1 MNYKLFVGIDQSKL
15 TIDVAVLGGTVNN
28 CSEHKQ
34 FENNKK
40 GFVSMLKW
48 IKSFENCSDQ
58 EILFCSEHTGLYS
71 MRLAAFMNEKQ
82 MHLWL
87 ENPLQIKR
95 SAGVVRGKNDK
106 ADAKLI
112 AQYCFVHK
120 HKVRLYTL
128 PEKSI
133 RTLKQ
138 LLSYREQLV
147 KTQAR
152 LKGMN
157 KELKEF
163 NADAAAIVISSGKA
177 LLKSI
182 TRQVEEINEQMGRI
196 VEEDEK
202 LLEKFNLVKSVH
214 GVGKQTALFILVF
227 TNGFTSFTDSRKF
240 ACYCG
245 VAPFEYSSG
254 TSIRGRSRVSHLAN
268 KKLKSLLTMCAL
280 NTIKK
285 ENELKNYYDRR
296 IKEGKSAMST
306 INILRNKL
314 ISRIFAAVQRGTPY
328 VSDLQ
333 KAA

>member
-15 TIDVAVLGGTVNN
+15 TIDVAVLGGAAD
-28 CSEHKQ
+28 SEHRQ
-34 FENNKK
+34 FKNDKK
-40 GFVSMLKW
+40 GFASMLKW
-48 IKSFENCSDQ
+48 VRSFESCSDQ

-71 MRLAAFMNEKQ
+71 IRLATFLGEMK

-112 AQYCFVHK
+112 AHYCFIHK
-120 HKVRLYTL
+120 HKARLYTL
-128 PEKSI
+128 PAKSI

-163 NADAAAIVISSGKA
+163 NGEAAAIVIKSGTA
-177 LLKSI
+177 LLRSL
-182 TRQVEEINEQMGRI
+182 TRQIEDINEQMMKV
-196 VEEDEK
+196 VEQEQE
-202 LLEKFNLVKSVH
+202 LLGKFNLIKSVH

-296 IKEGKSAMST
+296 IKEGKSAMSV

-314 ISRIFAAVQRGTPY
+314 ISRIFATVQRGTPY
-328 VSDLQ
+328 LPELQ
-333 KAA
+333 KTA